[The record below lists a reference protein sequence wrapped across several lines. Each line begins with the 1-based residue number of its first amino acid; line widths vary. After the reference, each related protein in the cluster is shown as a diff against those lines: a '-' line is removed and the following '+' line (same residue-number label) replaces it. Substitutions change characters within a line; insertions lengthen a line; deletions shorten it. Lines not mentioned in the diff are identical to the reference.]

1 MKNIFYCSNAQGEMF
16 PQNTRSKFDNYIDI
30 NHLSYLPSHD
40 MEAAIKSI
48 TFDNKREQKL
58 LKEHVIG
65 VRSNISD
72 FSIKNSEYDKIVA
85 LFVGSKLND
94 VVHIT

>member
-40 MEAAIKSI
+40 IEAAIV
-48 TFDNKREQKL
+48 QL
-58 LKEHVIG
+58 G
-65 VRSNISD
+65 P
-72 FSIKNSEYDKIVA
+72 
-85 LFVGSKLND
+85 KLNTKLALD
-94 VVHIT
+94 HPPPPDHPPGTFQRVQGIVGG